1 MSDAMTVT
9 IDRSGRLVVP
19 KAIREEA
26 GIEAGEPLRISV
38 RDGRIEIVP
47 EYVEVRIVERD
58 GFAVAERVTP
68 GPTLS
73 HETVRRTLRQVRD
86 RRRR

>member
-47 EYVEVRIVERD
+47 EYVEVRIVERH
-58 GFAVAERVTP
+58 GFRVAERVEP
-68 GPTLS
+68 GPPLT
-73 HETVRRTLRQVRD
+73 HATVRRTLRAIRD
-86 RRRR
+86 RRKR